1 MEKLQLHLEPENVEM
16 YYIVRK
22 RGHQNHMQKFSVD
35 SWTAGSKTMIKKSV
49 SLDNKILLIVN

>member
-35 SWTAGSKTMIKKSV
+35 SWTAGSKTMIKKV
-49 SLDNKILLIVN
+49 YLLIIKSFL